1 MRLVSLDVFRGIV
14 IATMILV
21 NFVSLT
27 PQPYPSLEH
36 APWHGCQIADLVF
49 PAFLFIMGAVLPFSL
64 SKYLSGERQITLSLY
79 SKIIRRSLIL
89 FILGLLLNG
98 FYTYDWANIR
108 IMGVLQRIS
117 LTYLMAA
124 ILVLKLSL
132 QQIQQL
138 CLIILVGYYF
148 ALTYFSDNLT
158 PTGNLGA
165 YLDRLVLGQSHL
177 YRGGDFHSLGD
188 PEGLL
193 STLPALV
200 TVLLGYLTG
209 QWLSQQKPTSH
220 TSMTLILAALSG
232 LLLGSLWDLSFPIN
246 KQLWTSSYV
255 LYTAGWSLL
264 GLAACYEMI
273 EVRGAQKWGKP
284 WEIMGLNPLFIF
296 IASVLQIKILV
307 KTQVGSQGLSTY
319 QWLYEQLF
327 LPWLGAHNASLF
339 LAILMVG
346 LWWSVAYLF
355 YCRGWLIKI

>member
-1 MRLVSLDVFRGIV
+1 MRLVSLDVFRGIA

-27 PQPYPSLEH
+27 PNPYPSLEH
-36 APWHGCQIADLVF
+36 AVWHGCKIADLVF

-64 SKYLSGERQITLSLY
+64 AKYLSGERLINLSLY

-89 FILGLLLNG
+89 FSLGLLLNG

-117 LTYLMAA
+117 LTYLIAT
-124 ILVLKLSL
+124 ILILRLSL
-132 QQIQQL
+132 KQIQLL
-138 CLIILVGYYF
+138 CLIILLGDYCL
-148 ALTYFSDNLT
+148 LTYFSPSLT
-158 PTGNLGA
+158 PTDNLGA
-165 YLDRLVLGQSHL
+165 YLDRLILGVSHL
-177 YRGGDFHSLGD
+177 YKGGDFHSLGD
-188 PEGLL
+188 PEGIF

-200 TVLLGYLTG
+200 TVLFGYLTG
-209 QWLSQQKPTSH
+209 HWLSQQKPRSE
-220 TSMTLILAALSG
+220 TSMNLVLAALSA

-255 LYTAGWSLL
+255 LYTGGWSLL

-273 EVRGAQKWGKP
+273 EVRKVQKWGKP
-284 WEIMGLNPLFIF
+284 WEIMGLNSIFIF

-307 KTQVGSQGLSTY
+307 KTHIGDPGISTY
-319 QWLYEQLF
+319 QWMYEQFF
-327 LPWLGAHNASLF
+327 LPWFGPQNASLL
-339 LAILMVG
+339 LAILMLG
-346 LWWSVAYLF
+346 LWWCVAYLF